1 MAKGFGETSVSLK
14 KNSKS
19 SSLLPALD
27 CEQVEKKL
35 FEHFEDLTDPRGKQG
50 VLHPFMSIVMIAL
63 LATIGGA
70 KGWEDIEI
78 YGVSHEPWLSSVLH
92 LPCGIPKADTYR
104 RLFEKISP
112 TAMEQSFNSW
122 LSSVVKDLGGQVI
135 PIDGK
140 TVRGSYDRNGEQRAL
155 HLVSAWASKNRLFL
169 GQVRVQQKSNEIT
182 AIPALLELLDISGCI
197 ITIDAMG
204 TQTEIAHR
212 IQAQG
217 AEYVLALK
225 KNHPTLHLEV
235 KQWFETA
242 QGSSFEGIKYSH
254 DVRVESGHHRREKR
268 KVTAVALNQMGG
280 LYKQA
285 QWSGLQTIVR
295 VIRTRHLWN
304 KTTQEVMF
312 YLSSLPPN
320 AQPLGKAIRQHWS
333 IENQLH
339 WVLDVTFGEDA
350 CRIRTGNAP
359 ENIAL
364 LKRWSINLLN
374 QETSFKRSTRQ
385 KARRA
390 AWTRAICSKFSLL
403 RFPYNLTCLMP
414 KFSCAYPD
422 SKVE

>member
-1 MAKGFGETSVSLK
+1 MAKGFGEASIDHK
-14 KNSKS
+14 KNHKS
-19 SSLLPALD
+19 SSIKPTID
-27 CEQVEKKL
+27 CEQVQKEWTK
-35 FEHFEDLTDPRGKQG
+35 HFEDLIDPRGSQG
-50 VLHPFMSIVMIAL
+50 VLHPFISIVMIAL

-70 KGWEDIEI
+70 KGWEDIET
-78 YGVSHEPWLSSVLH
+78 YGVSHKGWLSSFLS
-92 LPCGIPKADTYR
+92 LPFGIPSADTYR
-104 RLFEKISP
+104 RLFERISP
-112 TAMEQSFNSW
+112 TAVEQSFQSW
-122 LSSVVKDLGGQVI
+122 LSSLVRDLGAQVI

-140 TVRGSYDRNGEQRAL
+140 TLRGSYDRNGEQSAL
-155 HLVSAWASKNRLFL
+155 HLVSAWASENRLFL
-169 GQVRVQQKSNEIT
+169 GQVKVENKSNEIT
-182 AIPALLELLDISGCI
+182 AIPALLELLEISGCI

-204 TQTEIAHR
+204 TQTEIAHQ

-217 AEYVLALK
+217 ADYVLALK
-225 KNHPTLHLEV
+225 ANHPTLYAQV
-235 KQWFETA
+235 SQWFQTA
-242 QGSSFEGIKYSH
+242 QTQNFEGIEHSS

-268 KVTAVALNQMGG
+268 QVTAVSIQQMGD

-304 KTTQEVMF
+304 KTEKEVMF
-312 YLSSLPPN
+312 YLSSLPPD
-320 AQPLGKAIRQHWS
+320 AQRLGKAIRQHWS

-374 QETSFKRSTRQ
+374 QETSFKKSTRQ

-390 AWTRAICSKFSLL
+390 SMDSTYLL
-403 RFPYNLTCLMP
+403 
-414 KFSCAYPD
+414 
-422 SKVE
+422 KVLNASIPLQSNPSES

>member
-1 MAKGFGETSVSLK
+1 MAQGFGEASISHK
-14 KNSKS
+14 KSRKS
-19 SSLLPALD
+19 SSIKAPID
-27 CEQVEKKL
+27 CEQVQKEWTK
-35 FEHFEDLTDPRGKQG
+35 HFEDLIDPRGSQG
-50 VLHPFMSIVMIAL
+50 VLHPFISIVMIAL

-70 KGWEDIEI
+70 KGWEDIET
-78 YGVSHEPWLSSVLH
+78 YGVSHEGWLSSF
-92 LPCGIPKADTYR
+92 LPLPFGIPSADTYR
-104 RLFEKISP
+104 RLFERISP
-112 TAMEQSFNSW
+112 TAFEQSFQSW
-122 LSSVVKDLGGQVI
+122 LSGLVRDLGAQVI

-140 TVRGSYDRNGEQRAL
+140 TVRGSYDRNGEQSAL
-155 HLVSAWASKNRLFL
+155 HLVSAWASENRLFL
-169 GQVRVQQKSNEIT
+169 GQVKVEDKSNEIT

-204 TQTEIAHR
+204 TQTDIAHQ

-217 AEYVLALK
+217 ADYVLALK
-225 KNHPTLHLEV
+225 ANHPTLHAQV

-242 QGSSFEGIKYSH
+242 QAQNFEGIEHSY

-268 KVTAVALNQMGG
+268 QVTAVSIDQMGD

-295 VIRTRHLWN
+295 VVRTRHLWN

-312 YLSSLPPN
+312 YLSSLPPD
-320 AQPLGKAIRQHWS
+320 AQQLGKAIRQHWS

-350 CRIRTGNAP
+350 SRVRKGNSP

-385 KARRA
+385 KAKRA
-390 AWTRAICSKFSLL
+390 SMDVTYLL
-403 RFPYNLTCLMP
+403 
-414 KFSCAYPD
+414 
-422 SKVE
+422 KVLNASIPLHSNPSDA

>member
-1 MAKGFGETSVSLK
+1 MLLKSISYLGFSMAKGFGKGHSSQ
-14 KNSKS
+14 KNSSKPS
-19 SSLLPALD
+19 SPLKASD
-27 CEQVEKKL
+27 CEQIQEQWS
-35 FEHFEDLTDPRGKQG
+35 EHFENLDDPRGKQG
-50 VLHPFMSIVMIAL
+50 VLHPFMSIVMIAI

-78 YGVSHEPWLSSVLH
+78 YGVSHEPWLSSFLN
-92 LPCGIPKADTYR
+92 LPKGIPTADTYR

-112 TAMEQSFNSW
+112 TALEQSFNSW
-122 LSSVVKDLGGQVI
+122 LSSVVEELGAQVI

-140 TVRGSYDRNGEQRAL
+140 TVKGSYDRNGEQSAL
-155 HLVSAWASKNRLFL
+155 HLVSAWASENRLFL
-169 GQVRVQQKSNEIT
+169 GQVKVEDKSNEIT
-182 AIPALLELLDISGCI
+182 AIPSLLELLDISGCI

-204 TQTEIAHR
+204 TQTEIAHQ

-217 AEYVLALK
+217 ADYVLALK
-225 KNHPTLHLEV
+225 ANHPTLYQEV
-235 KQWFETA
+235 EQWFKNA
-242 QGSSFEGIKYSH
+242 QASDFEGIEH
-254 DVRVESGHHRREKR
+254 EIDVRVESGHHRREKR
-268 KVTAVALNQMGG
+268 EVTAVALNQMGG

-304 KTTQEVMF
+304 KTETEVMF
-312 YLSSLPPN
+312 YLSSLPPD
-320 AQPLGKAIRQHWS
+320 AQRLGKAIRQHWS

-374 QETSFKRSTRQ
+374 QETSFKKSTRQ

-390 AWTRAICSKFSLL
+390 SMDSTYLL
-403 RFPYNLTCLMP
+403 
-414 KFSCAYPD
+414 
-422 SKVE
+422 KVLNASIPLQSNSSEV